1 MKFVKF
7 LILKIIKSIESK
19 IIGNEIRK
27 CDLVPIIFFKKKVLD
42 SQNEKLLIIV
52 IIKIISIALIFFVLY
67 NNLHVISNY

>member
-1 MKFVKF
+1 MKLVKL
-7 LILKIIKSIESK
+7 LILKIIKSIERN

-27 CDLVPIIFFKKKVLD
+27 CDLVPIIFFKKKELD
-42 SQNEKLLIIV
+42 SQNEKLFIIV

>member
-1 MKFVKF
+1 MM
-7 LILKIIKSIESK
+7 
-19 IIGNEIRK
+19 
-27 CDLVPIIFFKKKVLD
+27 CDLVPIIFFNKKVLD